1 MVATDSRGRT
11 ILTEEQ
17 AETVAIFLA
26 QVRGTL
32 QTDGMVSDKDWT
44 DTRQALAAL
53 ANAGWAIVP
62 QNQLDGWKKILTEPN
77 TLVNGDYM
85 EPRKIKG
92 LENP

>member
-17 AETVAIFLA
+17 AETVAVFLA

-32 QTDGMVSDKDWT
+32 QTEGIVSAEDWT
-44 DTRQALAAL
+44 DVRQVLAAL

-62 QNQLDGWKKILTEPN
+62 QNQLDGWKKLLTEPD
-77 TLVNGDYM
+77 TMVDGAYM
-85 EPRKIKG
+85 NSKG
-92 LENP
+92 AQAQ